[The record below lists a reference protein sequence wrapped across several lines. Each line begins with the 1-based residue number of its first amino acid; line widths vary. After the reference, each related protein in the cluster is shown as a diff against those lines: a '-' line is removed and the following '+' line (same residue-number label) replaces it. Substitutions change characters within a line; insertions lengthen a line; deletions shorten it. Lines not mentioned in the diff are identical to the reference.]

1 MFVIGE
7 QRHSHSRVGE
17 RGRIGPDAE
26 VALARVDEIMSH
38 AITFSLRTDQIMR
51 SGEKEGAD

>member
-17 RGRIGPDAE
+17 RGRIGP
-26 VALARVDEIMSH
+26 ALARVDEIMSH